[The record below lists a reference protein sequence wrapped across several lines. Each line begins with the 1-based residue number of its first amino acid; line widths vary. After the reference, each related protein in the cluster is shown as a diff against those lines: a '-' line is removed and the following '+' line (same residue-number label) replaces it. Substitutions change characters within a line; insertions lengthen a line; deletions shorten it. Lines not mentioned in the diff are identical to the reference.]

1 MMRRIA
7 AIFLI
12 LSCTSIAWA
21 ILGTTIFAR
30 TYDVG
35 SNLASRV
42 ESTWGAPEEQWP
54 PAIGYLRQQTK
65 KVETEENGK
74 KVTRLENQEITL
86 AVPIEASRITTDF
99 HIDYRQKGLLWFST
113 YAVSFSGQY
122 DFKNPNGS
130 DEDFMLRLP
139 FPAKEAVYDNIEF
152 FLDEKPLPLQFN
164 GAEAKARVRM
174 PANVNGV
181 LRVAYRSRGM
191 NSWRY
196 KLGQDVSEA
205 RNFQLLARTDFSGF
219 DFPDNSLSPTA
230 KRKIGQGWELE
241 WNYQNMVSGFDI
253 ALKMPQKLQPG
264 PLAGRICYF
273 APVSLFFFFFVIF
286 ILSTLRGIDLHPMN
300 YFFLACAF
308 FSFHLLLAYLAD
320 HVAIHAAFAISA
332 LVSVALVVS
341 YLRLV
346 VSTRFAVVESGLAQ
360 LIYLVLFSYAFFFEG
375 FTGLTVTLGAVVT
388 LFVVM
393 QMTGKIRWDDKFV
406 RRTA

>member
-1 MMRRIA
+1 MRRIA

-205 RNFQLLARTDFSGF
+205 RNFHLLARTDFSGF

>member
-99 HIDYRQKGLLWFST
+99 HLDYRQKGLLWFST
-113 YAVSFSGQY
+113 YAVSFSGLY